1 MFEQLMQLPLFQGVS
16 AKQLSALV
24 EKMPFH
30 FLKYHMG
37 DLIIEEGDQC
47 THVRFVVSGKVRV
60 EVAFRNFQVKVE
72 QTLAAPNVL
81 APDYLFGL
89 DTTYPFTVTALGECG
104 IMQLRKADYIKV
116 IQSDKVFLFNILNYL
131 SLGRQRFIT
140 GLLDARNGSV
150 VERIALITAIL
161 TTQVSEDVTF
171 SYRQK
176 DLCALLGAQRATLI
190 HALDQLQDMG
200 AIQYTTTQFNIID
213 LKFLRNKL

>member
-1 MFEQLMQLPLFQGVS
+1 M
-16 AKQLSALV
+16 
-24 EKMPFH
+24 
-30 FLKYHMG
+30 
-37 DLIIEEGDQC
+37 
-47 THVRFVVSGKVRV
+47 RFVVSGKVRV

-161 TTQVSEDVTF
+161 TTQVSKDVTF

-200 AIQYTTTQFNIID
+200 AIQYTTNQFNIID